1 MMKKELSIE
10 GMMCQHCVKHV
21 TDALSAIPGAAGV
34 TVSLDEKNA
43 VLTVPAGVTDEAL
56 KAAVTAEGYEVT
68 AVKTYES

>member
-1 MMKKELSIE
+1 M
-10 GMMCQHCVKHV
+10 
-21 TDALSAIPGAAGV
+21 
-34 TVSLDEKNA
+34 TVSLEEKNA